1 MSSANDNRTGQ
12 GVTLY
17 CMNELSVLSV
27 VCLVFWLEHGIKLKS
42 SDLFYEVHPRV
53 TAARW
58 VEHYAS
64 KHSPIADQREKAECL
79 MRWMQKYSKLGTFV
93 CLRTVLC
100 KPLLHNLLSDG
111 QDWKE
116 FCCHDINIKT
126 NVCKHLVSTSS
137 WFFHQNILSCLEHAL
152 LLDLMDVKGMTSS
165 CWGIRII
172 KHFHFCRSKNFTHN
186 RMGARQ
192 HFCCI
197 VNIFKRLAYN
207 IKRLHTTSY
216 TILLHAMKLIQLQGV
231 QCNGSS
237 NSLIRISSGIG
248 N

>member
-1 MSSANDNRTGQ
+1 
-12 GVTLY
+12 
-17 CMNELSVLSV
+17 MNELSIFIC
-27 VCLVFWLEHGIKLKS
+27 CLFLISWSCFRLEHGIKLKS
-42 SDLFYEVHPRV
+42 SDLFYEGNPRV
-53 TAARW
+53 YAAGW

-111 QDWKE
+111 PDSTRLKRIWLPWYKYK
-116 FCCHDINIKT
+116 KT

-207 IKRLHTTSY
+207 IRRLHTPSY
-216 TILLHAMKLIQLQGV
+216 TILLLLHAMKLIQLQGV

>member
-1 MSSANDNRTGQ
+1 MPLNTASQQINGEKLNAWCDECKNTQN
-12 GVTLY
+12 L
-17 CMNELSVLSV
+17 ELLCVL
-27 VCLVFWLEHGIKLKS
+27 ER
-42 SDLFYEVHPRV
+42 P
-53 TAARW
+53 
-58 VEHYAS
+58 
-64 KHSPIADQREKAECL
+64 
-79 MRWMQKYSKLGTFV
+79 
-93 CLRTVLC
+93 VLC

-207 IKRLHTTSY
+207 IRRLHTPSY
-216 TILLHAMKLIQLQGV
+216 TILLLLHAMKLIQLQGV

>member
-1 MSSANDNRTGQ
+1 MPPGGWNIMPLNTASQQINGKKLNAWCDECKNTQN
-12 GVTLY
+12 L
-17 CMNELSVLSV
+17 ELLCVL
-27 VCLVFWLEHGIKLKS
+27 ER
-42 SDLFYEVHPRV
+42 P
-53 TAARW
+53 
-58 VEHYAS
+58 
-64 KHSPIADQREKAECL
+64 
-79 MRWMQKYSKLGTFV
+79 
-93 CLRTVLC
+93 VLC

-207 IKRLHTTSY
+207 KRLHTPSY
-216 TILLHAMKLIQLQGV
+216 TILLLLHAMKLIQLQGV

>member
-1 MSSANDNRTGQ
+1 
-12 GVTLY
+12 
-17 CMNELSVLSV
+17 MNELSVLSV

-64 KHSPIADQREKAECL
+64 KHGQPADQREKAECL

-111 QDWKE
+111 PDSTRLKRIWLPWYKYK
-116 FCCHDINIKT
+116 KT

-207 IKRLHTTSY
+207 IKRLHTPSY